1 MSFLRPLYDWTVSK
15 ADHPHATGW
24 LGAISFLESSLF
36 PIPPDALLIPMTI
49 ANRRKAWIYAL
60 VCSVCSILGGIVGYM
75 IGLLFFDYA
84 GQAILSFYG
93 LAEDFYYF
101 ADQYNAYG
109 AWIVFIAGVTP
120 IPYKVATI
128 ASGATHLDLG
138 VFIAASVAARTVR
151 YFVVAGLLY
160 WTGPAIR
167 QFVETRMEL
176 AFTLFVAVLVGGAL
190 ALHYV
195 V

>member
-1 MSFLRPLYDWTVSK
+1 MSFLRSLYDWTVSK
-15 ADHPHATGW
+15 ADHPHAAGW
-24 LGAISFLESSLF
+24 LGTISFLESAVF

-49 ANRRKAWIYAL
+49 ANRRKTWIYAL
-60 VCSVCSILGGIVGYM
+60 VCSVCSVLGGIAGYL
-75 IGLLFFDYA
+75 IGLLFFDLV

-93 LAEDFYYF
+93 LVEDFYYF
-101 ADQYNAYG
+101 AEQYNTYG

-120 IPYKVATI
+120 IPYKLATI

-138 VFIAASVAARTVR
+138 VFIAASVASRTIR
-151 YFVVAGLLY
+151 YFAVAGLLY

-176 AFTLFVAVLVGGAL
+176 AFTLFVAVLVGGAV